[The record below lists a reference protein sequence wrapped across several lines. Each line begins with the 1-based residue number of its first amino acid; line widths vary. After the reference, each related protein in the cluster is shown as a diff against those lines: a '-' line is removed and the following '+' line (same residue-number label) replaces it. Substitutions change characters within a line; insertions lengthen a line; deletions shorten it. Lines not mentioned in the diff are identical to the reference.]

1 MLQAHN
7 SQSDGISRLNLPLV
21 CIFST
26 WLYVR
31 ECVSTVR
38 KMQQTSLKNEG
49 ISRIAM
55 LGLVGAGTAVI
66 LTLLLAPW
74 NWMPTEYAEE
84 ITVIAVT
91 DYGCVGESQV
101 GNSVVVSDCSASVGD
116 VISAEFY
123 APASDKNGYYDRIY
137 EKLAVVEP

>member
-1 MLQAHN
+1 M
-7 SQSDGISRLNLPLV
+7 
-21 CIFST
+21 
-26 WLYVR
+26 
-31 ECVSTVR
+31 VR
-38 KMQQTSLKNEG
+38 KMQQTSLKSES

-55 LGLVGAGTAVI
+55 VGLAVAGIAVI

-74 NWMPTEYAEE
+74 NWMPTEYAEQ

-91 DYGCVGESQV
+91 DYGCVGESQM

-116 VISAEFY
+116 VIPAEFY

-137 EKLAVVEP
+137 EKLAIVEP

>member
-1 MLQAHN
+1 
-7 SQSDGISRLNLPLV
+7 
-21 CIFST
+21 
-26 WLYVR
+26 
-31 ECVSTVR
+31 
-38 KMQQTSLKNEG
+38 MQQTSLRGES

-55 LGLVGAGTAVI
+55 IALAAIGIAVI
-66 LTLLLAPW
+66 LTLLLSPW

-91 DYGCVGESQV
+91 NYGCVGESQM

>member
-1 MLQAHN
+1 M
-7 SQSDGISRLNLPLV
+7 
-21 CIFST
+21 
-26 WLYVR
+26 
-31 ECVSTVR
+31 R
-38 KMQQTSLKNEG
+38 KMQQTSLKSES

-55 LGLVGAGTAVI
+55 VGLAVAGIAVI

>member
-1 MLQAHN
+1 M
-7 SQSDGISRLNLPLV
+7 
-21 CIFST
+21 
-26 WLYVR
+26 
-31 ECVSTVR
+31 VR
-38 KMQQTSLKNEG
+38 KMQQTSLKSES

-55 LGLVGAGTAVI
+55 VGLAVAGIAVI

-74 NWMPTEYAEE
+74 NWMPTEYAEQ

-91 DYGCVGESQV
+91 DYGCVGESQM

-116 VISAEFY
+116 VIPAEFY

>member
-1 MLQAHN
+1 
-7 SQSDGISRLNLPLV
+7 
-21 CIFST
+21 
-26 WLYVR
+26 
-31 ECVSTVR
+31 
-38 KMQQTSLKNEG
+38 MQQTSPKNEG
-49 ISRIAM
+49 TSRIAM
-55 LGLVGAGTAVI
+55 LGLVGLGTALI
-66 LTLLLAPW
+66 PTLLLPPR

-123 APASDKNGYYDRIY
+123 APASDKNGYYDSIY
-137 EKLAVVEP
+137 EKLATVEP

>member
-1 MLQAHN
+1 MIALAAI
-7 SQSDGISRLNLPLV
+7 GI
-21 CIFST
+21 
-26 WLYVR
+26 
-31 ECVSTVR
+31 
-38 KMQQTSLKNEG
+38 
-49 ISRIAM
+49 
-55 LGLVGAGTAVI
+55 AVI
-66 LTLLLAPW
+66 LTLLLSPW

-91 DYGCVGESQV
+91 NYGCVGESQM

>member
-1 MLQAHN
+1 M
-7 SQSDGISRLNLPLV
+7 
-21 CIFST
+21 
-26 WLYVR
+26 
-31 ECVSTVR
+31 R

-49 ISRIAM
+49 ISRIAR
-55 LGLVGAGTAVI
+55 LVWIGAGTAVI

-74 NWMPTEYAEE
+74 NWMPTEYAEQ

-123 APASDKNGYYDRIY
+123 APASDKNGYYDRICD
-137 EKLAVVEP
+137 KLAVVEP

>member
-1 MLQAHN
+1 M
-7 SQSDGISRLNLPLV
+7 
-21 CIFST
+21 
-26 WLYVR
+26 
-31 ECVSTVR
+31 R

-49 ISRIAM
+49 TSRVVM
-55 LGLVGAGTAVI
+55 LGIAVVGIAVI

-74 NWMPTEYAEE
+74 NWMPTEYAEQ

-91 DYGCVGESQV
+91 DYGCVGESQM
-101 GNSVVVSDCSASVGD
+101 GQSVVVSDCSANIGD

-137 EKLAVVEP
+137 EKLAMVEP

>member
-1 MLQAHN
+1 
-7 SQSDGISRLNLPLV
+7 
-21 CIFST
+21 
-26 WLYVR
+26 
-31 ECVSTVR
+31 
-38 KMQQTSLKNEG
+38 MQQTSLKSES

-55 LGLVGAGTAVI
+55 VGLAVAGIAAI
-66 LTLLLAPW
+66 LILLLAPW
-74 NWMPTEYAEE
+74 NWMPTEYAEQ

-91 DYGCVGESQV
+91 DYGCVGESQM

-137 EKLAVVEP
+137 EKLAIVEP

>member
-1 MLQAHN
+1 
-7 SQSDGISRLNLPLV
+7 
-21 CIFST
+21 
-26 WLYVR
+26 
-31 ECVSTVR
+31 
-38 KMQQTSLKNEG
+38 MQQTSLKGES

-55 LGLVGAGTAVI
+55 IGLAAAGIAVI

>member
-1 MLQAHN
+1 
-7 SQSDGISRLNLPLV
+7 
-21 CIFST
+21 
-26 WLYVR
+26 
-31 ECVSTVR
+31 
-38 KMQQTSLKNEG
+38 
-49 ISRIAM
+49 M

-101 GNSVVVSDCSASVGD
+101 GNSVVVSDCSASVG
-116 VISAEFY
+116 
-123 APASDKNGYYDRIY
+123 
-137 EKLAVVEP
+137 AVSYTHLTLPTNREV

>member
-1 MLQAHN
+1 
-7 SQSDGISRLNLPLV
+7 
-21 CIFST
+21 
-26 WLYVR
+26 
-31 ECVSTVR
+31 
-38 KMQQTSLKNEG
+38 
-49 ISRIAM
+49 M
-55 LGLVGAGTAVI
+55 LGLVGGGTPVS

-91 DYGCVGESQV
+91 DYGCVGESQM

-116 VISAEFY
+116 VISAQFY

>member
-1 MLQAHN
+1 MRKYDEENATNITQKRKYIADSNGGSGCSRN
-7 SQSDGISRLNLPLV
+7 SRD
-21 CIFST
+21 
-26 WLYVR
+26 
-31 ECVSTVR
+31 
-38 KMQQTSLKNEG
+38 
-49 ISRIAM
+49 
-55 LGLVGAGTAVI
+55 

-74 NWMPTEYAEE
+74 NWMPTEYAEQ

-91 DYGCVGESQV
+91 DYGCVGESQM

>member
-1 MLQAHN
+1 LL
-7 SQSDGISRLNLPLV
+7 ISSKRV
-21 CIFST
+21 D
-26 WLYVR
+26 
-31 ECVSTVR
+31 TVR

-49 ISRIAM
+49 TSRVAM
-55 LGLVGAGTAVI
+55 LGIAVAGIAVI

-74 NWMPTEYAEE
+74 NWMPTEYAEQ

-91 DYGCVGESQV
+91 DYGCVGESQM
-101 GNSVVVSDCSASVGD
+101 GQSVVVSDCSANIGD

-137 EKLAVVEP
+137 EKLAMVEP

>member
-1 MLQAHN
+1 
-7 SQSDGISRLNLPLV
+7 
-21 CIFST
+21 
-26 WLYVR
+26 
-31 ECVSTVR
+31 
-38 KMQQTSLKNEG
+38 
-49 ISRIAM
+49 M
-55 LGLVGAGTAVI
+55 LGLAVSGIAII

-91 DYGCVGESQV
+91 DYGCVGESQM
-101 GNSVVVSDCSASVGD
+101 GNSVVVSDCLASVGD
-116 VISAEFY
+116 VIFEEFY

>member
-1 MLQAHN
+1 MM
-7 SQSDGISRLNLPLV
+7 
-21 CIFST
+21 
-26 WLYVR
+26 
-31 ECVSTVR
+31 R

-49 ISRIAM
+49 TSRVAM
-55 LGLVGAGTAVI
+55 LGLAVVGIAVI

-74 NWMPTEYAEE
+74 NWMPTEYAEQ

-91 DYGCVGESQV
+91 DYGCVGESQM
-101 GNSVVVSDCSASVGD
+101 GQSVVVSDCSASVGD

-137 EKLAVVEP
+137 EKLAMVEP

>member
-1 MLQAHN
+1 M
-7 SQSDGISRLNLPLV
+7 
-21 CIFST
+21 
-26 WLYVR
+26 
-31 ECVSTVR
+31 VR
-38 KMQQTSLKNEG
+38 KMQQTSLRSES

-55 LGLVGAGTAVI
+55 VGLAVAGIAVI

-74 NWMPTEYAEE
+74 NWMPTEYAEQ

-91 DYGCVGESQV
+91 DYGCVGESQM

>member
-1 MLQAHN
+1 
-7 SQSDGISRLNLPLV
+7 
-21 CIFST
+21 
-26 WLYVR
+26 
-31 ECVSTVR
+31 
-38 KMQQTSLKNEG
+38 
-49 ISRIAM
+49 M

-137 EKLAVVEP
+137 EKASSSGTIDPLSLFVFKITFFNQYPRNLSWAYLEKNQKR

>member
-1 MLQAHN
+1 
-7 SQSDGISRLNLPLV
+7 
-21 CIFST
+21 
-26 WLYVR
+26 
-31 ECVSTVR
+31 
-38 KMQQTSLKNEG
+38 MQQTSLKGES

-55 LGLVGAGTAVI
+55 IGLAAAGIAVI

-137 EKLAVVEP
+137 EKLAVVKP